1 MTRQRKRGFRLLEAA
16 NCGKANIRGNL
27 RKGKNSFNMIC
38 LQTYHGAGFLSSS
51 WPYSIPGQG
60 MYGNPHFSEV
70 SAFSHI
76 RETLRRLLSAT
87 VGSHFPLVQN
97 NPHA

>member
-1 MTRQRKRGFRLLEAA
+1 M
-16 NCGKANIRGNL
+16 
-27 RKGKNSFNMIC
+27 KGKNSFNTIC

-51 WPYSIPGQG
+51 WPYTIPGEG